1 MIASLI
7 QPRRRTPRPLR
18 LLAHL
23 RRQLLAPLD
32 FPCPPRLSRP
42 ERAAEVEVLD
52 VREQVLLVERRRR
65 EVCGN
70 EVLQLLDQLRSRDVF
85 QPVFRQVAGLERT
98 VRGRVPAELV

>member
-7 QPRRRTPRPLR
+7 QARRHTPRPLR

-32 FPCPPRLSRP
+32 LPCPPRLSRL

-52 VREQVLLVERRRR
+52 VREQVLLVERRWRKI
-65 EVCGN
+65 GGD
-70 EVLQLLDQLRSRDVF
+70 EVLQLL
-85 QPVFRQVAGLERT
+85 E
-98 VRGRVPAELV
+98 